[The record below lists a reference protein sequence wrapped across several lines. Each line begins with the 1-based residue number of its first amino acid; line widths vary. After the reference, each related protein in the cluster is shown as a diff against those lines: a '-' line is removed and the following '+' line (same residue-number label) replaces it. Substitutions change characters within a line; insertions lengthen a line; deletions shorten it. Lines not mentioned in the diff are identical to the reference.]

1 MDTTEL
7 LTLSIC
13 LETEAFSFTVYSS
26 LNKQSIVYY
35 HRETVSPQ
43 TFIAKLKQLFS
54 ELEFLN
60 QSYKQITILTVD
72 NRFTVVPVNFFDKEH
87 VKQIFNYN
95 QLEKANECVLYNILE
110 KNDTAIIFGI
120 DKDVFQFLTQQYPQA
135 TIYSQTTALIDY
147 FSTIGVEENL
157 SKRMCVCLHDK
168 SMDICCFESKR
179 LLFANAFE
187 CKQIEDRIYYLLY
200 VWKQVD
206 FNQETNKLYLMGTI
220 SDMKEF
226 VKELKRYILN
236 IFIIR
241 STDKIEHVSSLFT
254 NKITESDIK
263 NTLL

>member
-1 MDTTEL
+1 MYKNRVINNNVDTTEL

-13 LETEAFSFTVYSS
+13 LETEAFSFTVYPS
-26 LNKQSIVYY
+26 LNKSSIAYY
-35 HRETVSPQ
+35 HIETVSPQ
-43 TFIAKLKQLFS
+43 TSITKLKQLFS

-60 QSYKQITILTVD
+60 RSYKQITILTVD
-72 NRFTVVPVNFFDKEH
+72 NRFTVVPLSFFNKEH

-95 QLEKANECVLYNILE
+95 QLVKENELVLYNILE

-120 DKDVFQFLTQQYPQA
+120 DKNVFQFLTQQYPQA
-135 TIYSQTTALIDY
+135 AISSQTTALIEY
-147 FSTIGVEENL
+147 FSTVGVEENL

-168 SMDICCFESKR
+168 SMNICCFKYKR

-187 CKQIEDRIYYLLY
+187 CKQIEDCIYYLLY

-241 STDKIEHVSSLFT
+241 
-254 NKITESDIK
+254 
-263 NTLL
+263 